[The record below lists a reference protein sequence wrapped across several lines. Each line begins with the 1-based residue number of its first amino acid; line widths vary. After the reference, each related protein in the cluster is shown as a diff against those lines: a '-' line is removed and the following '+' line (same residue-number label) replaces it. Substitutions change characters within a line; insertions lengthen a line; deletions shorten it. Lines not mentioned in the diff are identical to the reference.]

1 MYNVERR
8 YPKDMCY
15 RERLIRLSI
24 LPLEYRREMNDLTLL
39 FKSKLGCSGIIHSKY
54 FKNVSDSSYRTRNFD
69 PENYRVNYAKQ
80 DYLKYSFCNR
90 VVVLWNKLPRDIKT
104 VNSLHTFKSK
114 LQLHYKRKLIEY
126 SLPGVL

>member
-54 FKNVSDSSYRTRNFD
+54 FKNVSDSSYRTRNVD

-90 VVVLWNKLPRDIKT
+90 VVVLWNKLPRD